1 MYNQL
6 IIGTKRK
13 APDTNVD
20 EEQQDTTRIAG
31 RVNETENET
40 ETDTM
45 PATSTEYA
53 TGTADTIV
61 ADGTMRSSKWMEI
74 YPKSKFSSNLTT
86 RLHLFED

>member
-6 IIGTKRK
+6 IRGTKRK

-40 ETDTM
+40 ETDTT
-45 PATSTEYA
+45 PGTSTENS

-61 ADGTMRSSKWMEI
+61 ADGTNEE
-74 YPKSKFSSNLTT
+74 F
-86 RLHLFED
+86 